1 MSAAATC
8 ERNRVKILC
17 AIDGSRYSR
26 WALNALQ
33 YLKIGADSSLTLLH
47 VVNTD
52 RLKVDKSMNVGANQA
67 LARALALAESDG
79 HTLLARQVVKGRPA
93 AAIARFARRHDCD
106 LIVIGCRGLT
116 EFRTFLLGSVSR
128 RVLTEA
134 PCSVL
139 VIKRRVKA
147 LQHVLIGVDGSKDG
161 RAAVELLLRLLPPQ
175 EINATVVSVVAP
187 LPLEADV
194 APEEL
199 LTVVD
204 DVQRPLEAQAYA
216 IAEQSATRLRQAGAK
231 ATALAVHGPVGCE
244 LVELARLSKAD
255 LIVIGSRGLT
265 GSTRYLL
272 GSVSE
277 TVVKYA
283 DCPVLVCRRS

>member
-1 MSAAATC
+1 M
-8 ERNRVKILC
+8 KILC

-93 AAIARFARRHDCD
+93 AAIAGFARRHDCD

-147 LQHVLIGVDGSKDG
+147 LQHVLIGVDGSKDA

-277 TVVKYA
+277 IVVKYA